1 MITNTGGPAFPAG
14 ERFEGVDGWRTEPGM
29 NLLDYAAIKAMQAL
43 LSDPD
48 WRQDMDFADT
58 AAAAYRQAAEMIAA
72 KARQA

>member
-1 MITNTGGPAFPAG
+1 
-14 ERFEGVDGWRTEPGM
+14 M